1 MRAGRGLRPARVVSA
16 TCPPRATVTHVRHD
30 PPPGNGLVGYYGQ
43 CGVSRRGIGR
53 RLMRAAEGWAKA
65 QGAVDLLLDCDA
77 ANRAAI
83 RFYETLGYRVRG
95 LILAKR
101 GATPDHRLPD

>member
-1 MRAGRGLRPARVVSA
+1 MLR
-16 TCPPRATVTHVRHD
+16 PRATAWLAIT
-30 PPPGNGLVGYYGQ
+30 
-43 CGVSRRGIGR
+43 VSAKYRGRGIGR